1 MKRIIPAILIVI
13 VFALTALAQSPLGKI
28 VGTVRDQAGAIVPSA
43 KVVVTNEATGQKIQT
58 TTTTN
63 EGVFTSPQLT
73 PSSYTVQIEAVG
85 FKIAVYREVT
95 VEASREYSLNASL
108 EIGQATETVQ
118 VTAGTDLVNTSSPE
132 LSTTVIRRQIVDLP
146 LNGRNPIEL
155 IRLQAGVVGLPT
167 RTNTTINGGRPSWTQ
182 LTQDGINIQDN
193 FIRVN
198 SLDFVPNRPTTDAIG
213 EFTITTNTQ
222 GADSAGGASQ
232 VKLVTPSGTN
242 KFHGSLYEFNRN
254 SAFGANSWFN
264 NSTVNATTGKTIPRA
279 FLNRNQ
285 FGGNVSGPVY
295 LPRFGTGGSP
305 VVSGKDKLFF
315 FFTYEGFRQRQQ
327 VTQNN
332 TIPANNDFLTGVF
345 RYVRPSDSSIQAIN
359 ILSVLPGITLDPK
372 VKSLLLDV
380 MPSAAIVNN
389 YDAGNSTATRLLNT
403 AGYRFNQSKA
413 TDRNQY
419 GMRFDYQANDKNR
432 FEFIHTKFKDRDDRT
447 DLDTINLSPKVFT
460 ESNVKLIVGAWRW
473 SPTARLNNELRIGA
487 NIAPVSFSS
496 SENFSGSIWA
506 IPFLTLREANFQPQG
521 RDTNTYQ
528 YIDNASFIAGN
539 HSLQVGGSLQ
549 KITVRPYNFAGRFP
563 TVNFGFS
570 TTAPA
575 TVQLTA
581 ANFPICSPTPCTNI
595 SATDL
600 ANANALRA
608 FLGGVVSSVSQTFQ
622 VKDKT
627 SGYVSGI
634 PNDRKFLLDNWSTY
648 FQDNWRIKPN
658 LTLRLGLKWEY
669 FSPLKEQSDLQLLP
683 IISGDVKSTLLSQTG
698 TLDFVKGGFYNKD
711 LNNFGPSIGLAWDP
725 FKDGK
730 TSVRAGYTMAFV
742 NEETVTVGRT
752 ASTTNSGLASTRTLL
767 NLYNTVNAGVP
778 VVSSPT
784 YLVPRTYADQLALS
798 LTSAAQTIDPNIK
811 QPFVH
816 QISFGIE
823 REIGLDIAVEAR
835 YVATMGRDVW
845 RGVELNQIGFKSDF
859 LQDFQRARSN
869 GFIAL
874 NTPTTATGCSVA
886 GSCGVFNPAY
896 NASLAGSQQLSELP
910 KYGAGLLTQASVRTA
925 LQTGAPA
932 ALASAYIT
940 STASRTA
947 ALAAGFL
954 PNSGIFGAG
963 LILNGGTTDYHALQM
978 EVRRRFKNGIFGQM
992 NYTFSKV
999 LTNSAGT
1006 SQSRFEPYVDNA
1018 RPEIDKVRADFD
1030 VTHIIN
1036 GSLIFELPF
1045 GRGHK
1050 FLSNTNGVVD
1060 RIIGGW
1066 QVSSIFHYQSGA
1078 PISILS
1084 GRSTFSNTGSN
1095 PAVSSLTRDQIKDL
1109 FGIRKQADGK
1119 VYYIDPK
1126 VTDTNTGFAVGADN
1140 AGNTAGFSGQV
1151 FFHPSAG
1158 TIGNLQRL
1166 QFDGPS
1172 QTSWDFGAIKR
1183 VRLNGDSDRN
1193 LEFRADF
1200 FNFLNHPLFFVGDYN
1215 VSSSQF
1221 GRITGLNF
1229 GPRVMQLALKLN
1241 F

>member
-1 MKRIIPAILIVI
+1 MRKVAIVFIALMVFSLTTFGQSTLGRII
-13 VFALTALAQSPLGKI
+13 
-28 VGTVRDQAGAIVPSA
+28 GTVRDQTGAVVPNA
-43 KVVVTNEATGQKIQT
+43 KTTITNQGTGQVIQNVVTNS
-58 TTTTN
+58 
-63 EGVFTSPQLT
+63 EGIFIVPQLT
-73 PSSYTVQIEAVG
+73 PASYTVKIEGAG
-85 FKIAVYREVT
+85 FKIGVFTEVT
-95 VEASREYSLNASL
+95 VEASRDYSLSVTL
-108 EIGQATETVQ
+108 EVGGANETVQ
-118 VTAGTDLVNTSSPE
+118 VAAGTDLVNTSSPE

-193 FIRVN
+193 FIRTN
-198 SLDFVPNRPTTDAIG
+198 SLDFVPNRPTSDGIG

-222 GADSAGGASQ
+222 GADAAGGASQ
-232 VKLVTPSGTN
+232 VKLVTPAGTN

-264 NSTVNATTGKTIPRA
+264 NATVSATTGKTIPRS

-285 FGGNVSGPVY
+285 FGGNISGPVY

-305 VVSGKDKLFF
+305 LISGKDKLFF

-327 VTQNN
+327 GTQNN
-332 TIPANNDFLTGVF
+332 TIPVNNDFLTGVF

-380 MPSAAIVNN
+380 MPSAAIANN
-389 YDAGNSTATRLLNT
+389 YDVGNSTATRLLNT
-403 AGYRFNQSKA
+403 AGYRFNQSRA

-432 FEFIHTKFKDRDDRT
+432 FEFIHTKFKDRDDRP
-447 DLDTINLSPKVFT
+447 DLDTINLRPKVFT

-473 SPTARLNNELRIGA
+473 SPTARFNNELRVGA

-496 SENFSGSIWA
+496 SENFSGAIWA

-539 HSLQVGGSLQ
+539 HSLQFGGSLQ

-570 TTAPA
+570 TAAPT

-581 ANFPICSPTPCTNI
+581 ANFPGSSI

-600 ANANALRA
+600 ANANTLRA
-608 FLGGVVSSVSQTFQ
+608 FLGGVISSVSQTFQ

-683 IISGDVKSTLLSQTG
+683 VISGNARTTLLSKTG

-725 FKDGK
+725 FKNGK
-730 TSVRAGYTMAFV
+730 TSVRAGYTKAFV

-752 ASTTNSGLASTRTLL
+752 ASTTNSGLASTLSRL

-778 VVSSPT
+778 VVTAPT
-784 YLVPRTYADQLALS
+784 FLVPRTYADQLALS

-811 QPFVH
+811 QPYVH

-823 REIGLDIAVEAR
+823 REIGWDIAVEAR

-845 RGVELNQIGFKSDF
+845 RGIELNQIGFNNSF

-874 NTPTTATGCSVA
+874 NTPTTTAGCTTAT
-886 GSCGVFNPAY
+886 CGVFNPAY
-896 NASLAGSQQLSELP
+896 NASLTGSQQLTVLP
-910 KYGAGLLTQASVRTA
+910 NYGAGLLTQASVRTA
-925 LQTGAPA
+925 LQTGQPA
-932 ALASAYIT
+932 SLASAYIT

-947 ALAAGFL
+947 ALDAGFL
-954 PNSGIFGAG
+954 PNPGIFGAG

-978 EVRRRFKNGIFGQM
+978 EVRRRFKNGVFGQM

-999 LTNSAGT
+999 LTNSPGT

-1018 RPEIDKVRADFD
+1018 QPGIDKVRADFD

-1045 GRGHK
+1045 GHGKK

-1084 GRSTFSNTGSN
+1084 GRGTFSNTGSN
-1095 PAVSSLTRDQIKDL
+1095 PAVSSLNRDQIKDL

-1126 VTDTNTGFAVGADN
+1126 VTDPNTGFAVGPDN
-1140 AGNTAGFSGQV
+1140 VGNTAGFSGQV

-1183 VRLNGDSDRN
+1183 VRLNGEGERN

-1229 GPRVMQLALKLN
+1229 GPRVVQLALKLN

>member
-1 MKRIIPAILIVI
+1 MNKVVLGTLTFLVLIASV
-13 VFALTALAQSPLGKI
+13 LAQAPLGRI
-28 VGTVRDQAGAIVPSA
+28 VGVVRDPASAIVPGA
-43 KVVVTNEATGQKIQT
+43 TVIITNEATGQQIHT
-58 TTTTN
+58 ITTN
-63 EGVFTSPQLT
+63 SEGAFTIAQLSPA
-73 PSSYTVQIEAVG
+73 SYTVKVEASG
-85 FKIAVYREVT
+85 FKTAVYNQVT
-95 VEASREYSLNASL
+95 VEASRDYSLTATL
-108 EIGQATETVQ
+108 EVGQANETVQ

-167 RTNTTINGGRPSWTQ
+167 RTSTTINGGRPSWTQ

-193 FIRVN
+193 FIRTN

-222 GADSAGGASQ
+222 GADAAGGASQ
-232 VKLVTPSGTN
+232 VKLVTPAGTN

-254 SAFGANSWFN
+254 SALGANSWFN
-264 NSTVNATTGKTIPRA
+264 NATINPTTGKTIPRS

-285 FGGNVSGPVY
+285 FGGNISGPVY

-305 VVSGKDKLFF
+305 VVNGKDKLFF

-327 VTQNN
+327 QTQNN
-332 TIPANNDFLTGVF
+332 TIPVNNDFLTGVF
-345 RYVRPSDSSIQAIN
+345 RYVRPSDNSIQSVN

-372 VKSLLLDV
+372 VKSLLLDPV
-380 MPSAAIVNN
+380 PSAAIVNN
-389 YDAGNSTATRLLNT
+389 YDVGNSTAARLLNT
-403 AGYRFNQSKA
+403 AGYRFNQSRA

-432 FEFIHTKFKDRDDRT
+432 FEFVHTKFKDIDDRP
-447 DLDTINLSPKVFT
+447 DLDTINLRPKVFT
-460 ESNVKLIVGAWRW
+460 TSNVKLIVGAWRW
-473 SPTARLNNELRIGA
+473 SPTARFNNELRIGA
-487 NIAPVSFSS
+487 NIAPVAFSS
-496 SENFSGSIWA
+496 SESFSGAIWA

-528 YIDNASFIAGN
+528 YIDNASFIVGN
-539 HSLQVGGSLQ
+539 HSLQFGGSLQ

-570 TTAPA
+570 TSAP
-575 TVQLTA
+575 TNVQLTA
-581 ANFPICSPTPCTNI
+581 ANFPTCSPAPCTNI
-595 SATDL
+595 SAADL
-600 ANANALRA
+600 SSANALRA

-627 SGYVSGI
+627 SGYTAGI
-634 PNDRKFLLDNWSTY
+634 PNDRTFLLDNWSTY

-658 LTLRLGLKWEY
+658 LSLRLGLKWEY
-669 FSPLKEQSDLQLLP
+669 FSPLREKDDLQLLP
-683 IISGDVKSTLLSQTG
+683 VINGDARATLLNPTG
-698 TLDFVKGGFYNKD
+698 TLDFVKGDFYKKD

-730 TSVRAGYTMAFV
+730 TSVRAGYTKAFV
-742 NEETVTVGRT
+742 NEETITVGRT
-752 ASTTNSGLASTRTLL
+752 ASTNNSGLASTLSL
-767 NLYNTVNAGVP
+767 INLYNTVNAGVP
-778 VVSSPT
+778 TVPAPT
-784 YLVPRTYADQLALS
+784 FKVPRTYGDQLGLS
-798 LTSAAQTIDPNIK
+798 LTSLAQTIDPNIK
-811 QPFVH
+811 QPYVH

-823 REIGLDIAVEAR
+823 REIGWDIAVEGR

-845 RGVELNQIGFKSDF
+845 RGIELNQIGFNNAF

-874 NTPTTATGCSVA
+874 NTPTTAPGCTTA
-886 GSCGVFNPAY
+886 TCGVFNPAY
-896 NASLAGSQQLSELP
+896 NASLAGSQQLTELT

-925 LQTGAPA
+925 LQTGQPA
-932 ALASAYIT
+932 SLASAYIT

-954 PNSGIFGAG
+954 PNPGIFGAG
-963 LILNGGTTDYHALQM
+963 LIVNGGTTDYHALQM

-1030 VTHIIN
+1030 ITHIIN
-1036 GSLIFELPF
+1036 GSLIVELPF
-1045 GRGHK
+1045 GHGKK
-1050 FLSNTNGVVD
+1050 FLGNTNGVVD

-1078 PISILS
+1078 PISLLS
-1084 GRSTFSNTGSN
+1084 NRATFSNTGSN
-1095 PAVSSLTRDQIKDL
+1095 PAVSSLNRDQIRDL

-1126 VTDTNTGFAVGADN
+1126 VIDPNTGFAVSPDN
-1140 AGNTAGFSGQV
+1140 VGNTAGFSGQV

-1158 TIGNLQRL
+1158 NVGTLQRL

-1183 VRLNGDSDRN
+1183 VRLDSENNKN

-1229 GPRVMQLALKLN
+1229 GPRVLQLALKLN